1 MPAFIFEPT
10 MEFIIP
16 FLFVLAIVFGVL
28 QLVNVFKNKAVN
40 VVIGLAIAFFAV
52 SYSPFTTLLWSQ
64 FGNITI
70 FFIAM
75 FFIAF
80 TIQLFGIKRAKD
92 WMGYISTMMTH
103 GGILFILLVIGFSYS
118 HLIPELP
125 FIGSGQNLLLLVSII
140 FVASI
145 FWGAFM
151 AGLFQMATPQPKKE
165 NK

>member
-10 MEFIIP
+10 MQFIIP
-16 FLFVLAIVFGVL
+16 FLFILAIVFGVL

-40 VVIGLAIAFFAV
+40 VVIALTIAFFAS
-52 SYSPFTTLLWSQ
+52 SYGPFTSLLWSQ

-80 TIQLFGIKRAKD
+80 IMQIFGFKRPKD
-92 WMGYISTMMTH
+92 PREYASPMMLH
-103 GGILFILLVIGFSYS
+103 GGILFVLLAIGFAYS
-118 HLIPELP
+118 DLLPTLP
-125 FIGSGQNLLLLVSII
+125 FIGGGENILLLIGIVFILV
-140 FVASI
+140 I
-145 FWGAFM
+145 FWGAFKI
-151 AGLFQMATPQPKKE
+151 GLFQMAVPKHEKE